1 VAGSGLNVFFVGN
14 QSMIRL
20 GTLVGAILLLQA
32 AAADA
37 SPRDDMLS
45 GISRC
50 TSFTD
55 ERTFLDCVYGAAQP
69 VRAELG
75 LPPAPQDQ
83 TRLVPS
89 ATMNAVA
96 LSPAPNAAAQPAQS
110 RGFISRL
117 LGTNKPVT
125 RSQAMRSYAFNAE
138 GLFTVRLN
146 NGEEWRQE
154 FGDDSRAH
162 WTKPPSS
169 YVVTVVTGALGSFDL
184 QVNGESV
191 FYKVQRQH

>member
-1 VAGSGLNVFFVGN
+1 
-14 QSMIRL
+14 MKHL
-20 GTLVGAILLLQA
+20 GMLVGAILLLQA
-32 AAADA
+32 AAAA
-37 SPRDDMLS
+37 AAPRDDMLS

-50 TSFTD
+50 NSFAD

-89 ATMNAVA
+89 ATMNQAA
-96 LSPAPNAAAQPAQS
+96 LPPVPNAAAQPTQS

-117 LGTNKPVT
+117 FGANKPVT
-125 RSQAMRSYAFNAE
+125 RPQAMRSYAFNAD
-138 GLFTVRLN
+138 GLFTLRLS
-146 NGEEWRQE
+146 NGEEWRQAD
-154 FGDDSRAH
+154 GDDSRAH
-162 WTKPPSS
+162 WSKPAST

-184 QVNGESV
+184 LVKGESV

>member
-1 VAGSGLNVFFVGN
+1 
-14 QSMIRL
+14 MIRL
-20 GTLVGAILLLQA
+20 GMLVGTILLLQA
-32 AAADA
+32 AAVDA
-37 SPRDDMLS
+37 TPRDDMLS

-75 LPPAPQDQ
+75 LPPAPQSQ

-89 ATMNAVA
+89 ATLNAVA
-96 LSPAPNAAAQPAQS
+96 LSRAPSVAAQPTQS
-110 RGFISRL
+110 PGFISKL
-117 LGTNKPVT
+117 FGTGKPVT
-125 RSQAMRSYAFNAE
+125 RAQAMRSYVFNAD
-138 GLFTVRLN
+138 GLFTVRLS
-146 NGEEWRQE
+146 NGEEWRQDG
-154 FGDDSRAH
+154 GDNSRAY
-162 WTKPPSS
+162 WTKPASS

-191 FYKVQRQH
+191 FYKVKRQH